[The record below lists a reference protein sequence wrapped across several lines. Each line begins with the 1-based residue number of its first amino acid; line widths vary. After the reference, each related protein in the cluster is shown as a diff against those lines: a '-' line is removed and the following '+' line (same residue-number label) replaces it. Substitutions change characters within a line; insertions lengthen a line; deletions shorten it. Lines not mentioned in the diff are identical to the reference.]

1 MKNNFIKFLLTLI
14 LCFNINDY
22 VKSEELIF
30 KSDTVEL
37 KDNGNIIE
45 AKNGV
50 IIQGI
55 NNIKI
60 NAKNS
65 FYNNLNSELLLKD
78 DVVFYDNEKNIKITS
93 DEVLYKR
100 KIEKI
105 ISSGKTQIQLTN
117 NYKIITDNIEYLI
130 KKNIIQSN
138 SKTVLLDKFNNQVNV
153 SDFKYLT
160 DKKLFYGNS
169 INMIDIDKNNY
180 LLENAMIN
188 LNNNTLLAKDV
199 EINFAKSIFG
209 NSNNDPR
216 LKGTSLSKNNNT
228 TIIKNGVFTS
238 CKKNDDCPPWSL
250 QSSEITHDKI
260 KKTINYKDVWL
271 KIYDKPVF
279 YFPKFFHPD
288 PSVKRQSGFLMPGV
302 INSSTSGNSIKIPY
316 FGALS
321 ENKDFTVTP
330 RLYFNGDL
338 MVQNEFRQVG
348 KNYKNIIDFS
358 LKNMNGK
365 NKSHLF
371 ANSKIDLNLDNFDYS
386 NLEINTETTSH
397 DTYLKAEN
405 IKTQK
410 NFSSSRMSSY
420 LNFDISKEDLDI
432 TIKFNVYE
440 DLSKANESDKYEYI
454 YPNFRINKSLIT
466 TLDSIGSLNYQV
478 SGAQRKYETNK
489 TEQLL
494 INDFIFSSKSYFS
507 KFGFKN
513 DYDLSF
519 KNTNKEGKNS
529 STYKDNLSSSFYS
542 LLNFNSSIP
551 LIKKTKNYEKEFT
564 PKLSLFLSPNK
575 SENIIGMDRK
585 IDNINVFQKNRLGL
599 SESLEGGQ
607 SVTLGAE
614 YNVNQINGSNILKI
628 NLAQIYRD
636 NNDNNLPTT
645 STMNNKISDLFGDV
659 KLNTNKYLNFE
670 YNFSL
675 DNDLE
680 TLNYN
685 MIKSTLSVNNFVT
698 TFEFLEE
705 NNEIGNASYLLNE
718 TSLALNNHSKIL
730 FRERK
735 NKKTDLREFYN
746 LMYQYENDCLV
757 ASLEYNKDYYSD
769 RDLKPNEELFF
780 SLTITPLSTFNTP
793 SLSK

>member
-1 MKNNFIKFLLTLI
+1 MN
-14 LCFNINDY
+14 
-22 VKSEELIF
+22 
-30 KSDTVEL
+30 
-37 KDNGNIIE
+37 
-45 AKNGV
+45 
-50 IIQGI
+50 
-55 NNIKI
+55 
-60 NAKNS
+60 
-65 FYNNLNSELLLKD
+65 
-78 DVVFYDNEKNIKITS
+78 
-93 DEVLYKR
+93 
-100 KIEKI
+100 
-105 ISSGKTQIQLTN
+105 SGKW
-117 NYKIITDNIEYLI
+117 E
-130 KKNIIQSN
+130 
-138 SKTVLLDKFNNQVNV
+138 
-153 SDFKYLT
+153 
-160 DKKLFYGNS
+160 
-169 INMIDIDKNNY
+169 
-180 LLENAMIN
+180 
-188 LNNNTLLAKDV
+188 
-199 EINFAKSIFG
+199 
-209 NSNNDPR
+209 
-216 LKGTSLSKNNNT
+216 
-228 TIIKNGVFTS
+228 
-238 CKKNDDCPPWSL
+238 
-250 QSSEITHDKI
+250 
-260 KKTINYKDVWL
+260 
-271 KIYDKPVF
+271 
-279 YFPKFFHPD
+279 
-288 PSVKRQSGFLMPGV
+288 
-302 INSSTSGNSIKIPY
+302 
-316 FGALS
+316 
-321 ENKDFTVTP
+321 
-330 RLYFNGDL
+330 
-338 MVQNEFRQVG
+338 

-371 ANSKIDLNLDNFDYS
+371 ANSKIDFNLDNFDYS
-386 NLEINTETTSH
+386 NLEINAETTSH

-410 NFSSSRMSSY
+410 NFSSSKMSSY

-432 TIKFNVYE
+432 AIKFNVYE

-718 TSLALNNHSKIL
+718 TSLALNSYSKIL